1 MRINIRQKLFLFSFM
16 IVAVNG
22 ILGYAV
28 YKSNQRLLDSQ
39 HRIQHLGEEMYQT
52 DRILSIAKDIENT
65 SRGFIIT
72 NNNAFLEPLSTAK
85 KTVFVAI
92 GQLKQLT
99 GDNKLQQRQI
109 DSINAYMVKR
119 LDFSLKMAKLRSEHE
134 LTSNAIYAYTM
145 QGKYYTDRIRQIII
159 AIRQEVR
166 ASLKQQNYT
175 NEYNIAVFNKFL
187 ATIFILIAGFNIL
200 LIIAIGKYLLQNK
213 EKEIQ
218 SAELIIVN
226 NELKLAEIERTKMVN
241 DLMLRNNI
249 LEQFAYIISHNLRSP
264 VANIIGASSALNDAD
279 LSAGDRDMLNKAI
292 NTSVLRLDSVVQDL
306 NHILQ
311 IKDSTNETKEVVVF
325 SDLVNDIKFSIKN
338 LVDKYAIEIKYDFSE
353 ANEYFTLKPY
363 LYSIFYNLISNSV
376 KYRRPDI
383 ETFIKVESHRIK
395 NMLQLVFTDN
405 GMGIDLEKNRDQV
418 FGLYRRFH
426 PDIEGKG
433 MGLYMVKTQ
442 VETLGGKIYIH
453 SEENKGTRFTIEFEA
468 WSES

>member
-1 MRINIRQKLFLFSFM
+1 
-16 IVAVNG
+16 
-22 ILGYAV
+22 
-28 YKSNQRLLDSQ
+28 
-39 HRIQHLGEEMYQT
+39 
-52 DRILSIAKDIENT
+52 
-65 SRGFIIT
+65 
-72 NNNAFLEPLSTAK
+72 
-85 KTVFVAI
+85 
-92 GQLKQLT
+92 
-99 GDNKLQQRQI
+99 
-109 DSINAYMVKR
+109 
-119 LDFSLKMAKLRSEHE
+119 
-134 LTSNAIYAYTM
+134 
-145 QGKYYTDRIRQIII
+145 
-159 AIRQEVR
+159 
-166 ASLKQQNYT
+166 
-175 NEYNIAVFNKFL
+175 
-187 ATIFILIAGFNIL
+187 
-200 LIIAIGKYLLQNK
+200 
-213 EKEIQ
+213 
-218 SAELIIVN
+218 
-226 NELKLAEIERTKMVN
+226 
-241 DLMLRNNI
+241 
-249 LEQFAYIISHNLRSP
+249 
-264 VANIIGASSALNDAD
+264 
-279 LSAGDRDMLNKAI
+279 
-292 NTSVLRLDSVVQDL
+292 
-306 NHILQ
+306 
-311 IKDSTNETKEVVVF
+311 VVVF